1 MQKVPCPSPAPT
13 KKNYSVSQSTK
24 YYDLNNQAPTCLQL
38 LTPRIT
44 FPHYHD
50 LTYPFMNM
58 HAPRFKAFLVQ
69 RFGETVL

>member
-1 MQKVPCPSPAPT
+1 MSPLPPL
-13 KKNYSVSQSTK
+13 KKISVSQSTR
-24 YYDLNNQAPTCLQL
+24 YLNNQAPTCLQL
-38 LTPRIT
+38 STPRIT